1 MAQAQA
7 CLQHAHQL
15 APNED
20 YILRHLQIVQTR
32 ITKLKAMP
40 GTSKEKEIAFTEFD
54 PVEYGGNVLNIK
66 SNQNSI
72 DMSEINSPPPSPK
85 VEQEII
91 EKQSSST
98 KTKTVNA
105 TNKRKSEPIFIEAD
119 TMSSTIQDEY
129 RLSNSGRTSINHGR
143 YNTNSHVQ
151 PSSSPSSSYSSN
163 KKNNKKLTNSRKPSS
178 SSHRN
183 SNSHSQKINKKGTDR
198 DDPSSGMS

>member
-15 APNED
+15 APNEE

-105 TNKRKSEPIFIEAD
+105 TNKSKSDPIFIEAD

-143 YNTNSHVQ
+143 YNMNSHVQ
-151 PSSSPSSSYSSN
+151 SSASSSSSSN
-163 KKNNKKLTNSRKPSS
+163 KKNNKKLTSSRKSSSS
-178 SSHRN
+178 SSHRS
-183 SNSHSQKINKKGTDR
+183 SNSQKINKKVTDR

>member
-105 TNKRKSEPIFIEAD
+105 TNKRKSDPVFIEAD

-143 YNTNSHVQ
+143 YNMNSHVQ
-151 PSSSPSSSYSSN
+151 SSSSSSSSSN
-163 KKNNKKLTNSRKPSS
+163 KKNNKKLTNRSKSSSS
-178 SSHRN
+178 SSH
-183 SNSHSQKINKKGTDR
+183 SHSHKSKKVADR

>member
-143 YNTNSHVQ
+143 YNMNSHVQ
-151 PSSSPSSSYSSN
+151 SSSSSSSSN
-163 KKNNKKLTNSRKPSS
+163 KKNNKKLTNSRKSSSS
-178 SSHRN
+178 SSHRS
-183 SNSHSQKINKKGTDR
+183 SNSHSQKINKKVTDR